1 MLPISSTQNPTI
13 KLIRSLSDKKGRRDA
28 GLFVAEGL
36 QMLERAEALGW
47 EPNYLISTKPMHMFD
62 GIKPFIVTEK
72 LMAELSAQNNPHD
85 VLAAFSQRWQPHPS
99 KEGNWLALE
108 EIRDPGNLGTIMRT
122 ADAAAA
128 AGIILVGDC
137 CDPYAG
143 ECVRASTGSI
153 FAMPIAR
160 MPQASFVDFLSGWP
174 GDSVATRMDA
184 AQDFRRS
191 YKAPVLMVLG
201 SEARGLSD
209 SVSKACKQKVK
220 IPMKPG
226 VESLNVAT
234 AAALMLYQV
243 QQIKKPPEGGLE

>member
-13 KLIRSLSDKKGRRDA
+13 KLIRSLDDKKGRREA

-36 QMLERAEALGW
+36 NMLERAESLGW
-47 EPNYLISTKPMHMFD
+47 APDFLIATKRQHIFD
-62 GIKPFIVTEK
+62 DVKPFIVTEK
-72 LMAELSAQNNPHD
+72 LMAELSAQNNPHE
-85 VLAAFSQRWQPHPS
+85 VLGVFKQRWQPHPS

-108 EIRDPGNLGTIMRT
+108 EIRDPGNLGTIIRT
-122 ADAAAA
+122 ADAASA
-128 AGIILVGDC
+128 AGVILVGDC
-137 CDPYAG
+137 CDPYAP

-153 FAMPIAR
+153 FAVTLTR
-160 MPQASFVDFLSGWP
+160 MPTTSFVDFLQAWP

-184 AQDFRRS
+184 KQDFRKT
-191 YKAPVLMVLG
+191 YNPPVLLTLG

-209 SVSKACKQKVK
+209 PISNACKQKVR

-234 AAALMLYQV
+234 AAALMLYQCTT
-243 QQIKKPPEGGLE
+243 